1 MKKDQKQDFQT
12 VNVKIVKQSP
22 SEPKLVEVNARN
34 VTPSKTEKEYKTVLV
49 KRISKENSEE

>member
-22 SEPKLVEVNARN
+22 SEPKLVNVNVRRVN
-34 VTPSKTEKEYKTVLV
+34 PPQTEKEYNTVLV
-49 KRISKENSEE
+49 KRISKKSSEE